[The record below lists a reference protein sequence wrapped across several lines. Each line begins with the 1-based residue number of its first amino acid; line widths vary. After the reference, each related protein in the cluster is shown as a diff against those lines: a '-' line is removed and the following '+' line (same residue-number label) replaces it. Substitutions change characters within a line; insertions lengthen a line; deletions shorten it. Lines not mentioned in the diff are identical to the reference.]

1 MLYVVDFIDNILNEC
16 TRSGVGTHAG
26 EGVFSESDK
35 AFILVSV
42 ETEMKLLIVGI
53 EHKITAFFLH
63 AFESQSVFE
72 REMLDGNR
80 AFADIKPLLAE
91 DVIYKDV
98 ARGIIYVGCER
109 NVGDYLTA
117 IAGRAIFPHSIFPLS
132 KYPGLFE
139 DLIEC
144 LLAIEELESLAIIG
158 YEAKDPSVVVR
169 NVIIIVGLIRLT
181 IADAIVIGVFEEEKT
196 IKFVLGFG
204 KYRFHHIVF
213 VTNCGS
219 DVMIVDVEKE
229 IIHKSE
235 RA

>member
-1 MLYVVDFIDNILNEC
+1 MLYIVDFIDNILNEC

-42 ETEMKLLIVGI
+42 ETEMKLLVVGI
-53 EHKITAFFLH
+53 EHEITAFFLH

-98 ARGIIYVGCER
+98 ARGIIYVGSER

-117 IAGRAIFPHSIFPLS
+117 IAGLSIFPHSIFPLS
-132 KYPGLFE
+132 KYPGFFE

-158 YEAKDPSVVVR
+158 YEAKDPSVIVR
-169 NVIIIVGLIRLT
+169 NLLIIVGLIRLT

-204 KYRFHHIVF
+204 KYRFHHIVV

-219 DVMIVDVEKE
+219 DVMTVDVEKE